1 MHELSIAGAIAD
13 VALRHAGGH
22 RVTRVEVEIGHLRQ
36 VVPSALDFAF
46 ELVARESPLEGAEL
60 AVTDVP
66 TRGRCRRCGHDG
78 PLPEFPLAC
87 SACGALDVQVTA
99 GGELLVTALEIEDG
113 EGDDDQAPGRPSP
126 TAPRAPPGSEERR
139 GRAARRRDPEDPPAP
154 RRPPAECNRR
164 SPVWAG
170 ASTEP
175 GTEPGGLRKDAA
187 PSPRETFTP
196 RR

>member
-13 VALRHAGGH
+13 VALRHAGGQ

-46 ELVARESPLEGAEL
+46 ELVTRESPLEGAEL

-66 TRGRCRRCGHDG
+66 TRGRCRCCGHDG

-87 SACGALDVQVTA
+87 SACRALDVEVTA
-99 GGELLVTALEIEDG
+99 GEELLVTALEI
-113 EGDDDQAPGRPSP
+113 DDEEEKAPEWPGRA
-126 TAPRAPPGSEERR
+126 TAGAG
-139 GRAARRRDPEDPPAP
+139 A
-154 RRPPAECNRR
+154 RPPEGNRR

-170 ASTEP
+170 ASTER
-175 GTEPGGLRKDAA
+175 GTARKTERGTKPGGLRRDAA
-187 PSPRETFTP
+187 PSPTESFIP